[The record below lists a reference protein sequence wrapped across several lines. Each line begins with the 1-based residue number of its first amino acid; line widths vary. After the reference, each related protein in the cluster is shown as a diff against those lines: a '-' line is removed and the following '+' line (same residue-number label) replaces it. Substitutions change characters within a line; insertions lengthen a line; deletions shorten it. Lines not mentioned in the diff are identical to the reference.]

1 MGWNGAEIGA
11 DAPLGER
18 QRVVGMPE
26 AASVVRDAEVKLAA
40 LQ

>member
-26 AASVVRDAEVKLAA
+26 VALVVRDAEVKLAA